1 MTLPASRSLATHS
14 VADCVFT
21 LEFPVALEEAV
32 LDVLL
37 AHPQWVSGVT
47 VLHVQGVGVQ
57 ASLVSAMERV
67 QGRARRVM
75 VQALMQHSEV
85 PLLIQVLKQE
95 MRSPEVIYWATPL
108 LGSGSL
114 I

>member
-1 MTLPASRSLATHS
+1 MTSPDAHPSSTAWM
-14 VADCVFT
+14 ADCVFT

-37 AHPQWVSGVT
+37 AHPQWVRGVT
-47 VLHVQGVGVQ
+47 VVPVQGVGVQ

-75 VQALMQHSEV
+75 VQAVMRHSEV
-85 PLLIQVLKQE
+85 PLLIQAFKQD
-95 MRSPEVIYWATPL
+95 MSSPEILYWATPL
-108 LGSGSL
+108 LSSGSL
-114 I
+114 S